1 MEKIKTYEQFNEEI
15 NLKKG
20 LAGLALGASL
30 LGGQSCIK
38 TDLVPSTRTEVIS
51 NNPNAEAGPIFMQ
64 VESGRYKLEY
74 YSGTSWLALSGGV
87 GGAATITVDTFT
99 ILNEDSSGT
108 PRDSYSPL
116 SLTPVADQ
124 NVLVFLGGVYQPP
137 SAYNINTD
145 STSPY
150 IKMLAL
156 VSGDIGS
163 SLVVIHG
170 FDSV

>member
-1 MEKIKTYEQFNEEI
+1 MGRYAK
-15 NLKKG
+15 
-20 LAGLALGASL
+20 S
-30 LGGQSCIK
+30 
-38 TDLVPSTRTEVIS
+38 TDLNGSKVFVQLPKGTTTEQPSSPYGGMIRFNTS
-51 NNPNAEAGPIFMQ
+51 LN
-64 VESGRYKLEY
+64 KLEY
-74 YSGTSWLALSGGV
+74 YNGTSWLALSGGT

-99 ILNEDSSGT
+99 ILDEDISGT

-116 SLTPVADQ
+116 SLTPAADQ
-124 NVLVFLGGVYQPP
+124 NVLVFLGGIYQPP

-156 VSGDIGS
+156 VSGDIDS

>member
-1 MEKIKTYEQFNEEI
+1 MGRYAK
-15 NLKKG
+15 
-20 LAGLALGASL
+20 S
-30 LGGQSCIK
+30 
-38 TDLVPSTRTEVIS
+38 TDLNGSKVFVQLPKGTTTEQPSSPYGGMIRFNTS
-51 NNPNAEAGPIFMQ
+51 LN
-64 VESGRYKLEY
+64 KLEY
-74 YSGTSWLALSGGV
+74 YNGTSWLALSGGA

-99 ILNEDSSGT
+99 ILDEDSSGT

-116 SLTPVADQ
+116 SLTPAADQ

>member
-1 MEKIKTYEQFNEEI
+1 MGRYAK
-15 NLKKG
+15 
-20 LAGLALGASL
+20 S
-30 LGGQSCIK
+30 
-38 TDLVPSTRTEVIS
+38 TDLNGSKVFVQLPKGTTTEQPSSPYGGMIRFNTS
-51 NNPNAEAGPIFMQ
+51 LN
-64 VESGRYKLEY
+64 KLEY
-74 YSGTSWLALSGGV
+74 YNGTSWLALSGGA

-99 ILNEDSSGT
+99 ILNEDGTGT

-116 SLTPVADQ
+116 SLTPAADQ